1 MASDRASKKIRNT
14 LEPALTPLA
23 RSKIDQLSRDILAI
37 CDEALELSLE
47 FRQSKAIFRVIVP
60 DCDSDIIFDDA
71 QMELVAMDRG
81 MSSTETNILFA
92 VFGGLEKTT
101 LFPGENEETA
111 ILEKSQVVGLGI

>member
-37 CDEALELSLE
+37 CDEALEVSLE